1 MHCLEQALP
10 HSVDLESLRREL
22 LETEDA
28 VVSVEAEVWKMG
40 LVQ

>member
-1 MHCLEQALP
+1 MHSLEQALLR
-10 HSVDLESLRREL
+10 SVDLKSLRREL